1 VICSSHQYCIDRAF
15 DRDRIAC
22 INVYV
27 NAEIGSQTPSMV
39 SRKDG
44 VTESAVTVERR
55 ERVAIVTIAS
65 PENRNALTTELLLDL
80 VTALEKL
87 DADRT
92 ISVAVLTGG
101 TQLFASGADVRALL
115 EVTPAEYARSPRAD
129 CWRRLN
135 GLGMPLVA
143 AVAGYALGG
152 GCELALL
159 ADILVAGD
167 TAVFGQPEARLGLI
181 PGAGGTQ
188 RWARVAGR
196 HVAAEVVLAG
206 RTVDAFEARDLGLVA
221 LVVPAE
227 RVVEAAA
234 ALAARIATGA
244 PLALRAA
251 TASVR
256 AAEELPLAAALE
268 AERERL
274 VEVLATDDRV
284 EGITAFLEKRPPRF
298 TGE

>member
-1 VICSSHQYCIDRAF
+1 VKNCSIGDN
-15 DRDRIAC
+15 AC

-27 NAEIGSQTPSMV
+27 DIGSQTPQTV

-44 VTESAVTVERR
+44 VTKGQVNVERR
-55 ERVAIVTIAS
+55 DRVAIVTIAS
-65 PENRNALTTELLLDL
+65 PENRNALTTKLLLDL
-80 VTALEKL
+80 SAALEEL

-115 EVTPAEYARSPRAD
+115 EVDPAEYARSPRAD

-135 GLGMPLVA
+135 GLGLPLVA
-143 AVAGYALGG
+143 AVAGVALGG
-152 GCELALL
+152 GCELAFL
-159 ADILVAGD
+159 ADIVVASD
-167 TAVFGQPEARLGLI
+167 TALFGQPEVRLGLI

-196 HVAAEVVLAG
+196 HVATDVVLTG

-221 LVVPAE
+221 RVVPAE

-234 ALAARIATGA
+234 AVAARLAAGA

-251 TASVR
+251 RASIR
-256 AAEELPLAAALE
+256 AADELPLATALE

-274 VEVLATDDRV
+274 VAVLATEDRV
-284 EGITAFLEKRPPRF
+284 EGITAFLEKRAPRF
-298 TGE
+298 TGQ

>member
-1 VICSSHQYCIDRAF
+1 MLNRSADTA
-15 DRDRIAC
+15 
-22 INVYV
+22 
-27 NAEIGSQTPSMV
+27 
-39 SRKDG
+39 DG
-44 VTESAVTVERR
+44 VKEGRSDR
-55 ERVAIVTIAS
+55 ELSDTGVGETGVAIATIAS

-80 VTALEKL
+80 ITALEKL

-92 ISVAVLTGG
+92 VSVAVLTGG

-135 GLGMPLVA
+135 GLGLPLVA

-152 GCELALL
+152 GCELALV
-159 ADILVAGD
+159 ADIVVAGD

-227 RVVEAAA
+227 ARRRGGSRAGGPDCDGR
-234 ALAARIATGA
+234 AAR
-244 PLALRAA
+244 AA
-251 TASVR
+251 RRDGVAQSR
-256 AAEELPLAAALE
+256 
-268 AERERL
+268 R
-274 VEVLATDDRV
+274 
-284 EGITAFLEKRPPRF
+284 
-298 TGE
+298 

>member
-1 VICSSHQYCIDRAF
+1 
-15 DRDRIAC
+15 
-22 INVYV
+22 
-27 NAEIGSQTPSMV
+27 M
-39 SRKDG
+39 
-44 VTESAVTVERR
+44 TESSVTLERR
-55 ERVAIVTIAS
+55 DRVAIVTIAS

-80 VTALEKL
+80 ITALEKL

-92 ISVAVLTGG
+92 VSVAVLTGG

-135 GLGMPLVA
+135 VLGLPLVA
-143 AVAGYALGG
+143 AVAVYALGG

-159 ADILVAGD
+159 ADIVVAGD

-256 AAEELPLAAALE
+256 AADELPLAAALE

-274 VEVLATDDRV
+274 VEVLDTDDRV

-298 TGE
+298 SGR

>member
-1 VICSSHQYCIDRAF
+1 
-15 DRDRIAC
+15 
-22 INVYV
+22 
-27 NAEIGSQTPSMV
+27 M
-39 SRKDG
+39 
-44 VTESAVTVERR
+44 
-55 ERVAIVTIAS
+55 IVS

-80 VTALEKL
+80 TAALEEL
-87 DADRT
+87 DADPS

-115 EVTPAEYARSPRAD
+115 EVDPAEYARSPRAD

-135 GLGMPLVA
+135 ELGLPLVA
-143 AVAGYALGG
+143 AVSGVALGG
-152 GCELALL
+152 GCELAFL
-159 ADILVAGD
+159 ADIVVASD
-167 TAVFGQPEARLGLI
+167 TALFGQPEVRLGLI

-188 RWARVAGR
+188 RWGRVAGR

-206 RTVDAFEARDLGLVA
+206 RTVDAFEARDLGIVA
-221 LVVPAE
+221 RVVPAE

-234 ALAARIATGA
+234 AVASRLATGA

-251 TASVR
+251 RASIR
-256 AAEELPLAAALE
+256 AADELPLGAALE

-274 VEVLATDDRV
+274 VAVLATEDRV

-298 TGE
+298 TGQ